1 MDVGKSENPIY
12 FITYVYEDSNVDV
25 LRLNKV
31 AIDLPETESDSFFLE
46 NSESCSIFFFFL
58 TVMFITWTKTVAR
71 WDKYY

>member
-12 FITYVYEDSNVDV
+12 FVTYVHEDSNVDV
-25 LRLNKV
+25 LRLNTV

-46 NSESCSIFFFFL
+46 NSESCSVFFFFL